1 MNLPARVPI
10 FGHWFDVVVEEDPLT
25 ESSDGYCDYQT
36 HSIHISP
43 RLCEEAALETL
54 EHEML
59 EAANTIANLELEHH
73 QITIVGMLLFQSFEL
88 KS

>member
-1 MNLPARVPI
+1 
-10 FGHWFDVVVEEDPLT
+10 
-25 ESSDGYCDYQT
+25 
-36 HSIHISP
+36 
-43 RLCEEAALETL
+43 
-54 EHEML
+54 ML